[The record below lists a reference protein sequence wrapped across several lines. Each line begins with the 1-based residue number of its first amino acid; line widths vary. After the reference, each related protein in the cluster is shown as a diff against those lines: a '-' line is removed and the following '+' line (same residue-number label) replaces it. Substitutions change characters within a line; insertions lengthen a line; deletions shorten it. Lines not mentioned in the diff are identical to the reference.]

1 MDIATLLNFLMFAG
15 IFGATFAPAS
25 DSSDSAAPADDSLY
39 DAASYARTDRF
50 GDEDDAVTADTDNL
64 AWFTAGGDDTL
75 TGSSANDYADL
86 GAGDDDAD
94 LGAGNDIVEAGAG
107 HDGVLAGNGNDLV
120 LAGAGNDNL
129 FGDLGDDSLAG
140 DDGDDTLE
148 GGSGADI
155 LAGGLGND
163 VISGFSSL
171 GGANAGMSAGD
182 GTDQLFGGSGDD
194 RLILGRGDSVTGGSG
209 DDVFEMDLR
218 WQDGAGGF
226 VIADYAGGQDSLVLS
241 YAQTLDPETSLPI
254 VPTLTVEATA
264 DGLSSQILVDGR
276 VVAIVEGVP
285 DLLASDIELVPD
297 ADVDAGYIADDFDS
311 TLPGSEGADTET
323 GTDGA
328 DYGRFGT
335 GADNVFA
342 GDGDDSLLGEAGE
355 DELAGQ
361 DGDDTLE
368 GGDGADVLT
377 GAAGADLLSGGMGD
391 DLTTGGEGADRLF
404 GGAGD
409 DTVSSGL
416 LGAAGGSATAIDGVD
431 SLSGGDGDDM
441 LIFGRGDL
449 AIGGAGAD
457 TFWLDAAAN
466 SEVSA
471 FATIDDYVRETDTI
485 EIHYEPTFGEDGVE
499 VAPVISVLL
508 GPNEAFAVIVFNGEP
523 LAHVT
528 GATTL
533 MVEDLTLVR
542 AV

>member
-1 MDIATLLNFLMFAG
+1 MDVATIVNFLMFAG
-15 IFGATFAPAS
+15 AFAAAFAGDDAGAT
-25 DSSDSAAPADDSLY
+25 SAADDADGLY

-50 GDEDDAVTADTDNL
+50 GDEDDTANADADNL
-64 AWFTAGGDDTL
+64 AWFMEGGDDRL
-75 TGSSANDYADL
+75 TGSSADDYADL
-86 GAGDDDAD
+86 GQGDDQSSM
-94 LGAGNDIVEAGAG
+94 GAGNDIVEAGAG
-107 HDGVLAGNGNDLV
+107 DDSVSGGNGNDLV

-129 FGDLGDDSLAG
+129 FGDLGDDRLAG
-140 DDGDDTLE
+140 EDGDDALE

-171 GGANAGMSAGD
+171 GGANSEMSTSD
-182 GTDQLFGGSGDD
+182 GADQLFGGSGDD
-194 RLILGRGDSVTGGSG
+194 RVILGRGDSATGGAG
-209 DDVFEMDLR
+209 DDVFEMDMR
-218 WQDGAGGF
+218 WQDGSGGF
-226 VIADYAGGQDSLVLS
+226 VVSDYASGEDSLVLH
-241 YAQTLDPETSLPI
+241 YAQSIDPETSLPVI
-254 VPTLTVEATA
+254 PTLTVATTA

-285 DLLASDIELVPD
+285 DLDPAEVELLADP
-297 ADVDAGYIADDFDS
+297 DVDAGYNPGNFD
-311 TLPGSEGADTET
+311 TRLPGSEGADTET

-328 DYGRFGT
+328 DYGRFGNR
-335 GADNVFA
+335 ADNVFA
-342 GDGDDSLLGEAGE
+342 GDGDDSLLGEGGA
-355 DELAGQ
+355 DSLTGQ
-361 DGDDTLE
+361 DGEDTLK
-368 GGDGADVLT
+368 GGWGADVLT
-377 GAAGADLLSGGMGD
+377 GGADADLLDGGMGN

-409 DTVSSGL
+409 DTLSSGL

-431 SLSGGDGDDM
+431 SLWGGDGDDL

-449 AIGGAGAD
+449 AFGGAGAD
-457 TFWLDAAAN
+457 TFWLDAASN
-466 SEVSA
+466 SDVSA

-485 EIHYEPTFGEDGVE
+485 EIHYEPVLGEDGVE
-499 VAPVISVLL
+499 VPPVVSILL

-533 MVEDLTLVR
+533 TAEDLTLMH